1 MSVIG
6 VFDRTNPAVFETKAD
21 PATVTTADIE
31 ALVVAARSAPHG
43 RARLILH
50 DGAEDNLHEMVI
62 ALPPRSCDH
71 PHINFK
77 SGKSFLALSGQFA
90 VMRGSDD
97 GSLIEATVLSAD
109 PRWPGAR
116 MTRLRAAAWHT
127 IIPLAGDTVF
137 LETIVGPFTG
147 NFFAEWFPP
156 ADKPAEREAWAERLR
171 QIARGAAAGIA
182 DSLGEAAASIEHPF
196 ESDLSL
202 PSQLEID
209 SRFQSL
215 GEQLSSSITSL
226 GETFLD
232 SDRTHFERLSSQTH
246 DVTQTISRQVYDLQL
261 AVSELKTYVTKPGL
275 IAKLMRRF
283 GRPFS

>member
-1 MSVIG
+1 MSAIG

-31 ALVVAARSAPHG
+31 ALVVAARYAPNG

-50 DGAEDNLHEMVI
+50 TGAEDNLHEMVI

-71 PHINFK
+71 PHINYK

-97 GSLIEATVLSAD
+97 GSVIEAIVLSAE

-156 ADKPAEREAWAERLR
+156 ADKPAEREAFAEKLR
-171 QIARGAAAGIA
+171 QIARDAAGRLEVGKGETTAHLSGESEQASSDVLEAIHS
-182 DSLGEAAASIEHPF
+182 DVRSLGEH
-196 ESDLSL
+196 LSN
-202 PSQLEID
+202 ST
-209 SRFQSL
+209 
-215 GEQLSSSITSL
+215 TSL
-226 GETFLD
+226 GETFLE
-232 SDRTHFERLSSQTH
+232 SDRTHFERLSHQTH
-246 DVTQTISRQVYDLQL
+246 EATQTISRQVYELQL
-261 AVSELKTYVTKPGL
+261 AVEDLKPYVKREGP
-275 IAKLMRRF
+275 IATLMKHLRR
-283 GRPFS
+283 S